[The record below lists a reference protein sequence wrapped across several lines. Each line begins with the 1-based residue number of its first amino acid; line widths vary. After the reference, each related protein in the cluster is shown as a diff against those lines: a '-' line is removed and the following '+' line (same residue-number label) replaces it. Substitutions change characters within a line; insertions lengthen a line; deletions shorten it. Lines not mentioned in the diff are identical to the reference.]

1 MNAADIPNQTLADV
15 YQAIAERRGASP
27 ATLDKQSVNEAEF
40 MAALAYVLGVP
51 IIETEDLTDALLS
64 DCRPLAAEL
73 ETDALRDYQ
82 IVPLA
87 RRGETL
93 VVISSCPWDPITAE
107 VLLGYFQ
114 PCSQVKFVLASPACL
129 RELLNRV
136 KPAEQKDTVSAGYVL
151 KPSPAKAAI
160 PLSSTSIPTL
170 RGHADTTP
178 IVMPPGT
185 KSADLPKATAPLAP
199 GNAPQKANE
208 PLLTPED
215 VTRLMN
221 VLAGEIHRLL
231 QQKSQRSL

>member
-1 MNAADIPNQTLADV
+1 MNAADIPSQTLAEV
-15 YQAIAERRGASP
+15 YQAIAERRGAGLT
-27 ATLDKQSVNEAEF
+27 ALDKQSVNEAEF

-51 IIETEDLTDALLS
+51 LIEVEDLTDALLS
-64 DCRPLAAEL
+64 NCRPLAAEL

-87 RRGETL
+87 RRAETL
-93 VVISSCPWDPITAE
+93 IVISSCPWNPITAE

-129 RELLNRV
+129 RELLNRL
-136 KPAEQKDTVSAGYVL
+136 KPAEQTDIVSAGYV
-151 KPSPAKAAI
+151 PQPC
-160 PLSSTSIPTL
+160 
-170 RGHADTTP
+170 HATP

-199 GNAPQKANE
+199 SNVPQKPNE

-221 VLAGEIHRLL
+221 VLAGEIHRLV